1 MVLKKINFKNKIFSK
16 KELKKIIYESF
27 TKYGI
32 ARTYLLSDEIKNIGF
47 NYATKAGI
55 SISLEDLKIP
65 PTKENL
71 LKKSHEKIIKSDL
84 SFAKG
89 EINLTE
95 RFQNVINIWN
105 QTSETLKNNLVTYFS
120 TTDPLNSIYLMAFSG
135 ARGNLSQVRQLVGMR
150 GLMSDPNGQIIE
162 IPIIHNFREGLT
174 ITDYIMSAYGARKGV
189 VDTALR
195 TADSGYLTRRLID
208 VAQDIIIREYDCLT
222 NYSIK
227 IYLKEIENNEEKIIG
242 RISAQT
248 IILSDQ
254 NKKIISTGEIIDKKI
269 IENLII
275 FKIKSIKIYSPLSCQ
290 SARSICQKC
299 YGWDLSTCQLV
310 KLGEAVGIVA
320 AQSIGEPGTQ
330 LTMRTF
336 HTGGIFTLDASRQ
349 IRAKTSGFFY
359 IHEKAVLKLSR
370 TIYGKIFNLLEN
382 ETDFHIIDFSNI
394 KITVKLPRKSSIFHQ
409 NKSFIKNGDLIAEL
423 PQKIQQTRKSRK
435 KLIAPHSGEININK
449 NQDIFWILKGEVYD
463 VPNNVLLNDFLF
475 TKKINEE
482 NNLYQFKLKNKSLGF
497 IKYQFNN
504 YNKSIEII
512 NILNCLH
519 IFKYIPVFCDK
530 KTRKLVLIFNLKTH
544 YILNNLPKKLE
555 SSEFLF
561 AKNIKTKYMSKI
573 GGELSFFKN
582 LFFEYNEKYKLNI
595 IKQTGKIFT
604 LPIEIYPLNKN
615 KSFLLV
621 ENNEKLQDVNTELSL
636 GIFSKTNGF
645 VQIKESNKIVN
656 EIQVK
661 PSLVFEFVNLTN
673 LEILSL
679 KKYNKK
685 IYYPGEIVFEDI
697 IIKNINY
704 IEVFKTRT
712 SYILL
717 LRPLNIYNVIKP
729 KFTKVEKKLPLF
741 KFKRINSLNSFE
753 NFKQTKTKNFLLL
766 EENIWIENINQYN
779 LPNFYKVMNVY
790 KNWNCL
796 KSKHENYIKIG
807 FKNKFIKNFNNC
819 KIYNWHS
826 KQLYYLG
833 FINEE
838 KFNIANISLSNIK
851 IENFKLSLYVKNYE
865 YIEENNLIAKI
876 SFILKNLTNLKD
888 VKQIFD
894 KHTKILTVGKDDYK
908 NYYSEFNSFYK
919 KEKEMI
925 KIEEL
930 LLPLIKIKNSGKIIS
945 IKPFKLKLHSG
956 TPFFLSSKTYIF
968 KYSKNFI
975 KKDEVIG
982 FIPFEQMITGDIIQ
996 GLPKIEEILEA
1007 RKPLHEAFLNEYPG
1021 IVKEINDNFIE
1032 IYKNKFKIITS
1043 QKTEDILNDEIKKI
1057 QPRSAIVKKNDFVYL
1072 GQALTSGSVN
1082 PHNLLMIYF
1091 SYYKNFTNYYQSTYL
1106 SFKNLQILLIQKI
1119 QLVYNSQDVPIADK
1133 HLEVIIKSITSKV
1146 QIEKYGNGYGFNF
1159 FLPGEII
1166 ELKQIHYINNI
1177 LKKSIKKTIFYQPIL
1192 LGITKSSLLSDSF
1205 ISSAS
1210 FQETT
1215 KILTAAAIE
1224 GKIDWLKGLKENI
1237 IIGRLIPAGTAW
1249 RDNLLK
1255 N

>member
-1 MVLKKINFKNKIFSK
+1 MLKKINFKNKIFSK
-16 KELKKIIYESF
+16 QELKKIIYESF

-65 PTKENL
+65 PSKENL
-71 LKKSHEKIIKSDL
+71 LKKSHKKIIKSDL
-84 SFAKG
+84 SYAKG
-89 EINLTE
+89 EINLAE

-150 GLMSDPNGQIIE
+150 GLMSDPNGEIIE

-208 VAQDIIIREYDCLT
+208 VAQDIIIREYDCFT
-222 NYSIK
+222 QYSIK
-227 IYLKEIENNEEKIIG
+227 IYLKEIDNNQEKIIG
-242 RISAQT
+242 RISAET
-248 IILSDQ
+248 IISSDK
-254 NKKIISTGEIIDKKI
+254 NKKIILKGEIINKKI

-275 FKIKSIKIYSPLSCQ
+275 FQIKSIKIYSPLSCQ

-310 KLGEAVGIVA
+310 KLGEAIGIVA

-349 IRAKTSGFFY
+349 IRAKSTGFFY
-359 IHEKAVLKLSR
+359 IQEKALLKISR
-370 TIYGKIFNLLEN
+370 TIYGKIFNLLKNEN
-382 ETDFHIIDFSNI
+382 YFHIINFNNI
-394 KITVKLPRKSSIFHQ
+394 KITSKLPANSSIFHQ

-423 PQKIQQTRKSRK
+423 PHKNQQTRISRK

-449 NQDIFWILKGEVYD
+449 NEDIFWILKGEVYT
-463 VPNNVLLNDFLF
+463 VPNNSFLNHFF
-475 TKKINEE
+475 FNKKIDEE

-519 IFKYIPVFCDK
+519 LFKYIPVFCDK
-530 KTRKLVLIFNLKTH
+530 KTRKIILIFNLKTH
-544 YILNNLPKKLE
+544 YILNDLPKKLKPA
-555 SSEFLF
+555 EFLF
-561 AKNIKTKYMSKI
+561 AKNIKTKYLTKI

-582 LFFEYNEKYKLNI
+582 SFFQYHEKYKLNI
-595 IKQTGKIFT
+595 VIKTGKFFI

-615 KSFLLV
+615 KSFLGV
-621 ENNEKLQDVNTELSL
+621 ENNEKLQNVNTELAM

-645 VQIKESNKIVN
+645 VQVKESNKIVN

-661 PSLVFEFVNLTN
+661 PSLVFEFVNLTT
-673 LEILSL
+673 LEIVAL

-685 IYYPGEIVFEDI
+685 ICYPGEIIFEDI

-704 IEVFKTRT
+704 IELFKTRNI
-712 SYILL
+712 YILL
-717 LRPLNIYNVIKP
+717 LRPLNIYSVIKP
-729 KFTKVEKKLPLF
+729 KIKKDLHSF
-741 KFKRINSLNSFE
+741 HFKRISSLNYLE
-753 NFKQTKTKNFLLL
+753 NFKQSKIKNFLLL
-766 EENIWIENINQYN
+766 EENIWIENIKQYN
-779 LPNFYKVMNVY
+779 LPNSYKVINIF
-790 KNWNCL
+790 KNWNSVKPKHKNYL
-796 KSKHENYIKIG
+796 KFG
-807 FKNKFIKNFNNC
+807 FKNKFIENLNDR
-819 KIYNWHS
+819 KIYNWHY

-838 KFNIANISLSNIK
+838 KFNILNISLNNIK

-876 SFILKNLTNLKD
+876 SFILKNLIDLKD
-888 VKQIFD
+888 LKQIFD
-894 KHTKILTVGKDDYK
+894 KNTKLLTISKYDYK
-908 NYYSEFNSFYK
+908 NYYTEFDYLHK
-919 KEKEMI
+919 KKEMI
-925 KIEEL
+925 KVEDL
-930 LLPLIKIKNSGKIIS
+930 LFPLIKIKNSGKIIS
-945 IKPFKLKLHSG
+945 VKPFKIKLHNG
-956 TPFFLSSKTYIF
+956 TPFFLSKSTIIF
-968 KYSKNFI
+968 RYSKNFI
-975 KKDEVIG
+975 KKDETIG
-982 FIPFEQMITGDIIQ
+982 IIPFEQMITGDIIQ

-1007 RKPLHEAFLNEYPG
+1007 RKPIYEAFLSEYPA
-1021 IVKEINDNFIE
+1021 IVKKANE
-1032 IYKNKFKIITS
+1032 IYIELCKNKFKTITPK
-1043 QKTEDILNDEIKKI
+1043 KTEELLNYEIKKI
-1057 QPRSAIVKKNDFVYL
+1057 PYRLAIVKQNDFVYL
-1072 GQALTSGSVN
+1072 GQPLTLGSVN
-1082 PHNLLMIYF
+1082 PHSLLMIYF
-1091 SYYKNFTNYYQSTYL
+1091 SYYKNFTNYYKSTYL
-1106 SFKNLQILLIQKI
+1106 SFKHIQMLLIQKV
-1119 QLVYNSQDVPIADK
+1119 QSVYNSQDVPIADK

-1146 QIEKYGNGYGFNF
+1146 QIEKYPNGYGFNF

-1166 ELKQIHYINNI
+1166 ELKQIDYINNI